1 MTETIPK
8 PMIPVHGRP
17 FLEHEILLLKSHGI
31 REFVLCVGYLGEQI
45 EKYFGTGKKM
55 EVGIQYSYDGS
66 NLLGPAGALKRAEP
80 MLNES
85 FFVTYGDAYL
95 RLDYQRVMEYFLQSA
110 KLGLMVVY
118 KNKNKYGKSDLAVKD
133 GYVTR
138 YDKNGQGK
146 EEMIWINFGVSVLR
160 RDALELIP
168 TATACG
174 EEEFYGK
181 LIKKR
186 ELLAYS
192 TTERFYEIGNP
203 NSLLEFEEFISAEEQ
218 QRPP

>member
-1 MTETIPK
+1 ME
-8 PMIPVHGRP
+8 
-17 FLEHEILLLKSHGI
+17 
-31 REFVLCVGYLGEQI
+31 RERSLGVSI
-45 EKYFGTGKKM
+45 K
-55 EVGIQYSYDGS
+55 YSYDGS
-66 NLLGPAGALKRAEP
+66 NLLGPAGALKKAEP
-80 MLNES
+80 MLNDS

-95 RLDYQRVMEYFLQSA
+95 RLDYQRVMEHFLHSA

-118 KNKNKYGKSDLAVKD
+118 ENKNKYGKSDLAVKD
-133 GYVTR
+133 GYVIR
-138 YDKNGQGK
+138 YDKKGQGG

-168 TATACG
+168 TATSCG

-181 LIKKR
+181 LIEKK

-203 NSLLEFEEFISAEEQ
+203 NSLREFEEFISSEG
-218 QRPP
+218 